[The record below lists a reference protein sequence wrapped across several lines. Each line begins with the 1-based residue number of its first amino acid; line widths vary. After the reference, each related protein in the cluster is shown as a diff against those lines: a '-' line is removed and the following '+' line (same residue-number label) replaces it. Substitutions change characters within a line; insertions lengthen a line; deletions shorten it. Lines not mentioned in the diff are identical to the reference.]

1 MLKIKIKNC
10 CCCCNSSGGGNSG
23 GNSGGDTT
31 TKYIVTIGA
40 PIDEND
46 NVIQNPTIL
55 VDGVE
60 KQVGDTIEVNPN
72 TVITVKVTANGYEDF
87 EQEYIIDKSKTIT
100 PVLTAS
106 STEPVYYSVTVNTT
120 PSSATVT
127 MNGTSGK
134 VQSFLKGS
142 DISIV
147 ASKSGYENRT
157 AQVNDIQENTVIN
170 LTLPKETDPY
180 DGYRLTPNANALNN
194 AYTTTRN
201 TTTEEAGHEVE
212 FDICSW
218 IYNTS
223 LGTGSTPGIANPS
236 LPTDRTQVTEV
247 AMNLTLNEGGEYLDS
262 YELIH
267 FTKFASQ
274 NESGSNVILANA
286 DETETNTVNFSSG
299 YTANPKAYYRL
310 KFKVKENIT
319 GTIKFTITQATSGK
333 KIIYT
338 YTVN

>member
-10 CCCCNSSGGGNSG
+10 CCCNSGSGGGGNS
-23 GNSGGDTT
+23 GDTT

-40 PIDEND
+40 PVDEDD
-46 NVIQNPTIL
+46 NIISNPTIL
-55 VDGVE
+55 VDDIE
-60 KQVGDTIEVNPN
+60 KQVGDTIEVNAGS
-72 TVITVKVTANGYEDF
+72 TITVKVTADGYEDF
-87 EQEYIIDKSKTIT
+87 EQEYTINESQTIT
-100 PVLTAS
+100 PVLTVS
-106 STEPVYYSVTVNTT
+106 NTEPVYYSVTVNTT

-142 DISIV
+142 NISIV

-157 AQVNDIQENTVIN
+157 AQVTNIQEDTVIN
-170 LTLPKETDPY
+170 LTLPEEPDPY
-180 DGYRLTPNANALNN
+180 DGYRLTPNSNSLNN
-194 AYTTTRN
+194 AYTTNRN
-201 TTTEEAGHEVE
+201 TTTGEAGSEVE

-223 LGTGSTPGIANPS
+223 LGTGSTPGIADPN

-247 AMNLTLNEGGEYLDS
+247 AMSLTLNEGGEYLDS

-299 YTANPKAYYRL
+299 YTTNPKAYYRL

>member
-10 CCCCNSSGGGNSG
+10 CCCNSGSGGGDS
-23 GNSGGDTT
+23 GDTT

-40 PIDEND
+40 PIDEDD
-46 NVIQNPTIL
+46 NIVSNPTIL

-72 TVITVKVTANGYEDF
+72 TVITVKVTADGYEDF
-87 EQEYIIDKSKTIT
+87 EQEYTINSTQTIT

-106 STEPVYYSVTVNTT
+106 SAEPVYYTVTVNTN

-157 AQVNDIQENTVIN
+157 AQVNDIQDDTVIN
-170 LTLPKETDPY
+170 LTLPEEADPY
-180 DGYRLTPNANALNN
+180 DGYRLTPNANSLNN

-201 TTTEEAGHEVE
+201 TTTAEAGHDYEE
-212 FDICSW
+212 IICSW
-218 IYNTS
+218 IFNY
-223 LGTGSTPGIANPS
+223 GDGATGSTPGIINPH
-236 LPTDRTQVTEV
+236 LPVNRTQVTEV
-247 AMNLTLNEGGEYLDS
+247 GMSLSVDEGSELLDS

-267 FTKFASQ
+267 FTKFAETNNTSY
-274 NESGSNVILANA
+274 NTLLANSS
-286 DETETNTVNFSSG
+286 DTEFFGLNLGTNQST
-299 YTANPKAYYRL
+299 NPKAYYKL
-310 KFKVKENIT
+310 KVRIKENIT
-319 GTIKFTITQATSGK
+319 GTIKFTVTQATSGK
-333 KIIYT
+333 KIIFT